1 MCEFATISSSTIH
14 PVNQPVEPIFIKTS
28 GIDGGDTDVKQEIL
42 EEDPLGPHLSD
53 GLQTSNHL

>member
-1 MCEFATISSSTIH
+1 MTTIH

-28 GIDGGDTDVKQEIL
+28 GIDGGETDVKQEIL